1 MLRKITILALLSF
14 ICLGCGNHS
23 QTSITLQFLH
33 FWTEPKQQAL
43 IDSLVTAFEQRYP
56 HIKIEQIPVQWS
68 EGRTKLLLSHSSG
81 NPPDITHLGIEW
93 AQEFIDNNVFAPI
106 SLDKQR
112 IPQQFFLPITGK
124 DGKLY
129 CKPWTMNTRALIFS
143 HNLSTLDTIDLGWD
157 DIIERM
163 NASTIIGIN
172 SAEPHNVSKKLLPII
187 WSTGSTLFQ
196 TLPLSATC
204 DSQLIEGLHLV
215 RKLTKHARIE
225 QSRKLD
231 DYVVNGTIQ
240 AVITGQW
247 ILPRLTNIPHLIVSS
262 IPGKSGASILSGDC
276 LGVSASS
283 RYPEE
288 AALFVSFITDYD
300 KVKNMC
306 LTLQDIGLPADLQSW
321 TDIDFQA
328 NRDIAQFT
336 QQTRISKILPSPP
349 YFLDAER
356 ILEEQLMLFIYGKAN
371 EYELLNSLKSQ
382 LLTLEKSK
390 KKGS

>member
-1 MLRKITILALLSF
+1 MLRKITILAFLSF
-14 ICLGCGNHS
+14 LCLGCGNHS

-112 IPQQFFLPITGK
+112 IPQQFFLPITGN

-143 HNLSTLDTIDLGWD
+143 HNLSTLDTIDLGWN
-157 DIIERM
+157 DIIERL

-262 IPGKSGASILSGDC
+262 IPGKCGASILSGDC

-321 TDIDFQA
+321 TDMDFQA

-336 QQTRISKILPSPP
+336 KQTRISKILPSPP

-356 ILEEQLMLFIYGKAN
+356 ILEEQLMIFIYGNAN